1 MFGLTLRKS
10 LAVAGA
16 FWLVFWLVLR
26 VNDEGLWLEQVLVYY
41 ALFTFMLTLSVGALV
56 RWFSRTSSGPLK
68 S

>member
-16 FWLVFWLVLR
+16 FWMVFWLALR
-26 VNDEGLWLEQVLVYY
+26 VNTEGLWLEQVVVYY
-41 ALFTFMLTLSVGALV
+41 ALFTFMLTLTVGALV
-56 RWFSRTSSGPLK
+56 RWFRQTGSGPLK